1 MDIEGI
7 RRSLRLKAGIS
18 QGTDAKEGNKIN
30 GDCGKKIG
38 ERIEAHATFV
48 MSEE

>member
-7 RRSLRLKAGIS
+7 RRSLRLKARIS
-18 QGTDAKEGNKIN
+18 QGRDAKEGNKDN

-38 ERIEAHATFV
+38 ERIEAHATLV
-48 MSEE
+48 MSKK